1 MLTLLPVIYVI
12 SVTCN
17 VTGNTCI
24 MGIKLA
30 MLKGQKGRLK
40 MANTYTYSRREE
52 VANAV
57 THGIGAALSVAALVI
72 LIVFSSMKG
81 TAWHVVSFTIYGIT
95 MLLLYTSSTLVHA
108 WKDGK
113 VKDLFEIF
121 DHSSIYLFI
130 AGSYTPLL
138 FIAVRGTL
146 GWTLFGIIWGIA
158 LFGVIFKAFF
168 TKKFLFMSTI
178 FYIAMGWLIV
188 IAWQPLMAAIPTG
201 GIVLLVAG
209 GLMYTLGTLFY
220 VWRGFPYH
228 HAIWH
233 LFVLA
238 GSILHFFM
246 VLLYLTPLR

>member
-1 MLTLLPVIYVI
+1 
-12 SVTCN
+12 
-17 VTGNTCI
+17 
-24 MGIKLA
+24 
-30 MLKGQKGRLK
+30 

-57 THGIGAALSVAALVI
+57 THGIGAALSVAALVL

-95 MLLLYTSSTLVHA
+95 MLMLYTNSTLVHA
-108 WKDGK
+108 LKEGK
-113 VKDLFEIF
+113 AKDLFEFF

-130 AGSYTPLL
+130 AGTYTPFL

-146 GWTLFGIIWGIA
+146 GWTLFGVIWGIA

-188 IAWQPLMAAIPTG
+188 IAWQPLVAAIPSG
-201 GIVLLVAG
+201 GIVLLVTG

-238 GSILHFFM
+238 GSILHFFA

>member
-1 MLTLLPVIYVI
+1 VY
-12 SVTCN
+12 N
-17 VTGNTCI
+17 GNKE
-24 MGIKLA
+24 GKA
-30 MLKGQKGRLK
+30 KGLERTVD

-57 THGIGAALSVAALVI
+57 THGIGAALSVAALVL

-113 VKDLFEIF
+113 MKDLFEIF

-146 GWTLFGIIWGIA
+146 GWTLFGVIWGIA

-168 TKKFLFMSTI
+168 TKRFLFMSTI

>member
-1 MLTLLPVIYVI
+1 
-12 SVTCN
+12 
-17 VTGNTCI
+17 
-24 MGIKLA
+24 
-30 MLKGQKGRLK
+30 

-130 AGSYTPLL
+130 ADRTLRFCLLL
-138 FIAVRGTL
+138 FAVHLDG
-146 GWTLFGIIWGIA
+146 
-158 LFGVIFKAFF
+158 
-168 TKKFLFMSTI
+168 
-178 FYIAMGWLIV
+178 
-188 IAWQPLMAAIPTG
+188 PC
-201 GIVLLVAG
+201 LV
-209 GLMYTLGTLFY
+209 
-220 VWRGFPYH
+220 
-228 HAIWH
+228 
-233 LFVLA
+233 
-238 GSILHFFM
+238 
-246 VLLYLTPLR
+246 

>member
-1 MLTLLPVIYVI
+1 
-12 SVTCN
+12 
-17 VTGNTCI
+17 
-24 MGIKLA
+24 
-30 MLKGQKGRLK
+30 

-57 THGIGAALSVAALVI
+57 THGIGAALSVAALVL

-95 MLLLYTSSTLVHA
+95 MLMLYTNSTLVHA
-108 WKDGK
+108 LKEGK
-113 VKDLFEIF
+113 AKDLFEFF

-130 AGSYTPLL
+130 AGTYTPFL

-146 GWTLFGIIWGIA
+146 GWTLFGVIWGIA

-188 IAWQPLMAAIPTG
+188 IAWQPLVTAIPSG
-201 GIVLLVAG
+201 GIVLLVTG

-238 GSILHFFM
+238 GSILHFFA

>member
-1 MLTLLPVIYVI
+1 
-12 SVTCN
+12 
-17 VTGNTCI
+17 
-24 MGIKLA
+24 
-30 MLKGQKGRLK
+30 
-40 MANTYTYSRREE
+40 MANTHTYSRREE

-146 GWTLFGIIWGIA
+146 GWTLFGIIWAVA

-188 IAWQPLMAAIPTG
+188 IAWQPLMDAIPTG

-220 VWRGFPYH
+220 MWRGFPYH